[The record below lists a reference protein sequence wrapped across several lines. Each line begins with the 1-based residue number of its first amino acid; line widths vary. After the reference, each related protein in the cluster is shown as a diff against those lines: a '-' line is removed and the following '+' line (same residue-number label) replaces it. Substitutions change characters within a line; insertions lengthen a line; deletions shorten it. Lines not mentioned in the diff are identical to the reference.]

1 MQSAAPA
8 VQLLQSDEVESLPET
23 GDSETSS
30 NPERRQL
37 RNKLSELQEKKEK
50 MEQLLGELQTL
61 RDYRRQNVAG
71 KSEIITVSALCADCG
86 GTSRMILLLSP
97 LPICRLNFILLSH
110 MVLCCNCRFVNCID
124 W

>member
-97 LPICRLNFILLSH
+97 LPICRLNFIIL
-110 MVLCCNCRFVNCID
+110 
-124 W
+124 